1 MTAVFDER
9 RQTEAATPAMAGAG
23 GARICSWLADHW
35 PKAAIAF
42 GFAMTVVWVALL
54 VWLIG
59 VVVGL
64 V

>member
-1 MTAVFDER
+1 MDAMFDER
-9 RQTEAATPAMAGAG
+9 QPTEAATPAMARAG
-23 GARICSWLADHW
+23 GASIGNWIADHW

-42 GFAMTVVWVALL
+42 GFAMTVVWIALL
-54 VWLIG
+54 VWLVG

>member
-23 GARICSWLADHW
+23 SARIGDWLADHW

-42 GFAMTVVWVALL
+42 GFVMTVVWIALL
-54 VWLIG
+54 LWLVA

>member
-1 MTAVFDER
+1 MNAMFDER
-9 RQTEAATPAMAGAG
+9 QPTEAITPALAGAG
-23 GARICSWLADHW
+23 GASIGNWVADLW

-42 GFAMTVVWVALL
+42 GFAMTVVWIALL